1 MCEGYASNPGQN
13 EPVRFVVYAPHQ
25 PSPLLSE
32 HPDLEWSERRALSYF
47 QDRTALE
54 LAGAFQTDFWM
65 SHILP
70 LARQEGSVRHALIAL
85 SSMHEHYSGV
95 DHYSPTKG
103 VDFALD
109 HYGRAMRDVV
119 RYKQS
124 NQSQTFEYALVTCAL
139 FSTFESLQG
148 QYHEACNHAIAGI
161 KILAEEQ
168 NKLASGAIRTRIPRE
183 TLTRFFIALG
193 RQIMELGDPN
203 WPGSRPELYYTKR
216 SIPLPAQFTSHEDAL
231 LHMEILLAEVIEYGM
246 RVEKLAN
253 EGPISDDMGL
263 SLMTEFHTL
272 KMGFEKWRTAF
283 EMFSFSDSNEFSRE
297 TPESTTSSSSTASS
311 PSGDHVRP
319 SRSPAFLILKVYYS
333 LMTAFLIR
341 IERNDETAFNEYAS
355 DMWRALDAAEE
366 FIQCTS
372 TYVNPMDKTSPA
384 RSPLHPTS
392 SMSQPPLPPVVR
404 PTFSLAL
411 GIVPTLFLIASRAS
425 DTTLREKALF
435 LLRACNRREGLW
447 DSKLAAKLVE
457 RIIELRETAAQMRT
471 QLDVRLDI
479 DMDSGDMQTTYMGR
493 GDTSMPMVEQGMPS
507 PPPGAGLG
515 SSSGV
520 PCGENGVDFKLLDI
534 KFLPGR
540 KCMMRYSFITNSGQ
554 PVPNPIPSISDI
566 QWLVPG
572 TRQYQGEY
580 WEEIKCEE

>member
-1 MCEGYASNPGQN
+1 MCEGYASNPGRN
-13 EPVRFVVYAPHQ
+13 EPVRFVVYAPHP

-70 LARQEGSVRHALIAL
+70 LARQESSVRHALIAL

-95 DHYSPTKG
+95 DHYSPTRG

-119 RYKQS
+119 QYKQS
-124 NQSQTFEYALVTCAL
+124 NQGQTFEYALVTCAL

-148 QYHEACNHAIAGI
+148 QYHEACNHAISGI

-168 NKLASGAIRTRIPRE
+168 SRIASGAIRTRIPQE

-203 WPGSRPELYYTKR
+203 WPGSRPELYHTKM
-216 SIPLPAQFTSHEDAL
+216 SIPLPVQFTSHEHAL
-231 LHMEILLAEVIEYGM
+231 LHMEILLAEVIEYSM
-246 RVEKLAN
+246 RVEDWAN
-253 EGPISDDMGL
+253 KGPISDDTGL
-263 SLMTEFHTL
+263 SLMTEFHL
-272 KMGFEKWRTAF
+272 IKMQFDKWKTAF
-283 EMFSFSDSNEFSRE
+283 EMFSSSDSNEFSRE
-297 TPESTTSSSSTASS
+297 TPESTSSGSSTTSS
-311 PSGDHVRP
+311 PSGQHTHT

-333 LMTAFLIR
+333 LLTAFLTR
-341 IERNDETAFNEYAS
+341 IERNDESAFNEFAS
-355 DMWRALDAAEE
+355 DMWRALDAVEE
-366 FIQCTS
+366 FVQCTS
-372 TYVNPMDKTSPA
+372 TYVNPLDKTSPS

-392 SMSQPPLPPVVR
+392 STSQPPLPPVVR

-425 DTTLREKALF
+425 DAAVRDKALY

-447 DSKLAAKLVE
+447 DSKLAAKLVD
-457 RIIELRETAAQMRT
+457 RIIELRETAAQMQT

-479 DMDSGDMQTTYMGR
+479 DMDTGDMQTTYT
-493 GDTSMPMVEQGMPS
+493 GDANKFVRMVEQGL
-507 PPPGAGLG
+507 PPAPGAGLG
-515 SSSGV
+515 SSIGV
-520 PCGENGVDFKLLDI
+520 PYGNNSVEFKLLDI
-534 KFLPGR
+534 VFLPGR
-540 KCMMRYSFITNSGQ
+540 KCVMRYSFITDTGEQ
-554 PVPNPIPSISDI
+554 VHKPIPSISDN
-566 QWLVPG
+566 QRLVPG

-580 WEEIKCEE
+580 WEEIKWEK